1 MWQRWGLRIADRW
14 FAQGITVN
22 SRSSVEITLNR
33 QCASFSARAG
43 VDDLSLFTDGTVRFS
58 VYADGQ
64 RLWRSDALG
73 FGDPAAAV
81 DVSLAG
87 RKTLRLVVEQA
98 GQGRLPTLA
107 SWADA
112 VISCR

>member
-1 MWQRWGLRIADRW
+1 M
-14 FAQGITVN
+14 N

-33 QCASFSARAG
+33 QCSAFSARAG
-43 VDDLSLFTDGTVRFS
+43 VDGLSVSTDGTVRFS

-64 RLWRSDALG
+64 RLWQSGALG
-73 FGDPAAAV
+73 YRDPAVAV
-81 DVSLAG
+81 QVPLTG
-87 RKTLRLVVEQA
+87 RASLRLVVERA
-98 GQGRLPTLA
+98 GGGSLPALT